1 MKYTVMIDLNNS
13 WHKVAY
19 YLVKSLATA
28 RLQKVVGQG
37 FRAIVVPD
45 AGYNLLERSNSWH
58 TAPFPQKAQ
67 QSANITVSWK
77 QQYETSK

>member
-1 MKYTVMIDLNNS
+1 MPFVFSKRVSARGTASWENQQHKKETMKYTVMIDLNNS

-28 RLQKVVGQG
+28 RLQKLVAQG

-45 AGYNLLERSNSWH
+45 AGYNLLERSNS
-58 TAPFPQKAQ
+58 
-67 QSANITVSWK
+67 
-77 QQYETSK
+77 

>member
-45 AGYNLLERSNSWH
+45 AGYNLLERSNS
-58 TAPFPQKAQ
+58 
-67 QSANITVSWK
+67 
-77 QQYETSK
+77 